1 MKTKFDQNTFT
12 TSDTTEAMGMWLA
25 KDIIKSWKEDTIDSE
40 TGEVITF
47 DRYQLLMGRGA
58 EINPNNAMSINF
70 WLQAGEITE
79 FEVTDQCR
87 PGLYIAGYHIEP
99 YVVTANVKDK
109 NRKFILYARG
119 IEEAIEI
126 AKDFIEL
133 NIPGGF
139 ALVSVKAWKDC
150 IALSDNFKR
159 SGIEVDQTIPT
170 DDAHDQDEAI
180 TGKFYFLE
188 LDVNGKDLQYEQA
201 FLVFTTDA
209 EQAKI
214 LAEDWINNSRNETVK
229 NGHCTP
235 ECAAVTTTIKT
246 ASIVNCYGVVPPAF
260 SKVYFDKDKEL
271 AEAKKEFAEAEED

>member
-12 TSDTTEAMGMWLA
+12 TSDTDEAMGMWLA
-25 KDIIKSWKEDTIDSE
+25 KDLIKQWQEDYIDAG
-40 TGEVITF
+40 TGEFHSIT
-47 DRYQLLMGRGA
+47 RYDILMKRGTEIKA
-58 EINPNNAMSINF
+58 ETAMSINF
-70 WLQAGEITE
+70 WLQAGDITE
-79 FEVTDQCR
+79 FEVSDQYR
-87 PGLYIAGYHIEP
+87 PGLYCAGYNIEP
-99 YVVTANVKDK
+99 HVVTANVKGK

-119 IEEAIEI
+119 IEEAIDI

-133 NIPGGF
+133 NIPGNF

-159 SGIEVDQTIPT
+159 SGIEADKDIPT
-170 DDAHDQDEAI
+170 DDAHNQDDAI
-180 TGKFYFLE
+180 TGVFYFLE
-188 LDVNGKDLQYEQA
+188 LEICGKDLQYEQA

-214 LAEDWINNSRNETVK
+214 LAEDWINNSRNAMLK
-229 NGHCTP
+229 NGHCAP
-235 ECAAVTTTIKT
+235 DQVAVTTTIKT

-271 AEAKKEFAEAEED
+271 AEAKREFAEAEE